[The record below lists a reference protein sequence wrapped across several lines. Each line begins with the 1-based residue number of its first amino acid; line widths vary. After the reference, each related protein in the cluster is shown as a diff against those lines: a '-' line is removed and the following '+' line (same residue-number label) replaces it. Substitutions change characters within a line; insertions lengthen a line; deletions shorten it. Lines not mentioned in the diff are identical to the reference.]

1 MHTSMLRPCASL
13 LLLLAA
19 ATPAAA
25 LAAQQFP
32 AGALYMMSDLL
43 DLPPNQIYTGIRR
56 IDPATGTTFPFV
68 TFVGNGG
75 IHVGGATY
83 DPFRDRI
90 VVAGPMGPSSTN
102 GTHTID
108 AAGNWTNISPSFLLR
123 LAPRGDGKIYGY
135 RQGGAPAF
143 VPRIH
148 YLDQANGEQTLLDV
162 GGTAPW
168 GINGSAQVFGDPI
181 KAMIYE
187 PHENALFVAFAGD
200 NAAPSCSGTANFD
213 LSVRKLPLT
222 SDGTAL
228 RAAPSC
234 VVFSV
239 SSQASDIETPLT
251 FSHGP
256 QGSLV
261 LAVAT
266 NSSGARP
273 RFLRID
279 PATLAVST
287 FATVGPYLGDIGF
300 SGGAYCPTTGR
311 ALLLDGSIDAFRAF
325 APGDAGGGTLLG
337 SYGPAGFGTAPA
349 TFFVTGPIGPGAS
362 LTADTFALS
371 ASLGGVQNY
380 TYAPGAAFSGDSY
393 LIVGTLSGWSPGLPL
408 GNGLVLPI
416 NFDVLT
422 DLSLQLQNT
431 PILVNTA
438 GTMPVSGQINAQFH
452 LPPGVLSFLTG
463 WNLHFAGFT
472 YQSLQ
477 NYTHVSNPVPLTLL
491 P

>member
-1 MHTSMLRPCASL
+1 MHTSTFRPCAAL

-19 ATPAAA
+19 STPAAA
-25 LAAQQFP
+25 LTAQQFP

-43 DLPPNQIYTGIRR
+43 DLPPNQLYAGIRR
-56 IDPATGTTFPFV
+56 VDPATGSTSPFV
-68 TFVGNGG
+68 TFNGNGG
-75 IHVGGATY
+75 IYVGGGAY

-90 VVAGPMGPSSTN
+90 VVAGPQAPSGTL
-102 GTHTID
+102 GTHVID
-108 AAGNWTNISPSFLLR
+108 AAGNWAQIHPHFLQR
-123 LAPRGDGKIYGY
+123 LSPRGDGKIYGY
-135 RQGGAPAF
+135 RQGFAPAY

-148 YLDQANGEQTLLDV
+148 YLDLANAEQTLLDV
-162 GGTAPW
+162 GGVVPW
-168 GINGSAQVFGDPI
+168 GISGNTSVFGDPI

-187 PHENALFVAFAGD
+187 PNENALFLAFMGD

-213 LSVRKLPLT
+213 ISVRKLPLT
-222 SDGTAL
+222 TDGTAL

-234 VVFSV
+234 AVFSV
-239 SSQASDIETPLT
+239 SSQAGDTETPLT

-261 LAVAT
+261 LAVST
-266 NSSGARP
+266 NSSGAKP
-273 RFLRID
+273 RFLRVD
-279 PATLAVST
+279 PATMAVTT

-311 ALLLDGSIDAFRAF
+311 VLLLDGGADVFRAF
-325 APGDAGGGTLLG
+325 AFGDSGGGAVLG
-337 SYGPAGFGTAPA
+337 SYGPAGFGTGPA
-349 TFFVTGPIGPGAS
+349 TFFVTNPIGPGAS
-362 LTADTFALS
+362 LTADTFTVS
-371 ASLGGVQNY
+371 AGLGGAQNY
-380 TYAPGAAFSGDSY
+380 TYTPGPAFAGDSY
-393 LIVGTLSGWSPGLPL
+393 LLVGTLSGWSPGLPL

-416 NFDVLT
+416 NFDFLT

-438 GTMPVSGQINAQFH
+438 GTMPGSGQINAQFN
-452 LPPGVLSFLTG
+452 LPPGVLTFLTG
-463 WNLHFAGFT
+463 WTMHWAGLT
-472 YQSLQ
+472 YQSLV